1 MNCQADKA
9 HNLAQVAALIASA
22 VHAEQ
27 PNLIVLPEMFTYL
40 GACPEAREQ
49 AAEHLPKN
57 TVPTGDAY
65 QMLAALARKHN
76 IMIHGGSLCE
86 KTDNGF
92 YNTSVLFDAQGH
104 EISRY
109 RKMHLITLNTQDQ
122 QTVREA
128 DFYSPGETPSTCI
141 ITHKQQPYRL
151 GMSICFDV
159 RFSWLYQILA
169 QAGCDLIVVPAAF
182 FHETGQDHW
191 ETLLR
196 ARAIETQSYI
206 IASAQTGSASM
217 GEHQHDYWGHAM
229 IIDPWGTVL
238 ADAGTAVGYICA
250 EISLKHLRAVRK
262 KIPMAHYPCMQPPD
276 AQKNS

>member
-1 MNCQADKA
+1 
-9 HNLAQVAALIASA
+9 
-22 VHAEQ
+22 
-27 PNLIVLPEMFTYL
+27 
-40 GACPEAREQ
+40 
-49 AAEHLPKN
+49 
-57 TVPTGDAY
+57 
-65 QMLAALARKHN
+65 MLASLARQHN
-76 IMIHGGSLCE
+76 IIIHGGSLCE
-86 KTDNGF
+86 KTDSGF
-92 YNTSVLFDAQGH
+92 YNTSVLFDAQGN

-122 QTVREA
+122 QTVCEA
-128 DFYSPGETPSTCI
+128 DFYSPGTTPSTCI
-141 ITHKQQPYRL
+141 ITHKEQPYRL

-159 RFSWLYQILA
+159 RFSWLYPTLA

-206 IASAQTGSASM
+206 IASAQTGSAPM

-229 IIDPWGTVL
+229 IIDPWGRVL

-250 EISLKHLRAVRK
+250 EISANTLHDVRK
-262 KIPMAHYPCMQPPD
+262 KIPMAHQPGRQQTRTHNNTTATMP
-276 AQKNS
+276 QRPSP